1 MQTETACIQALKILS
16 NTSIALLR
24 VDAGVFDASVATSLH
39 ITDHGLSQAVSRVAI
54 SGLLVVDVMVVGVAL
69 VVVLIRSR
77 AAHMRIVRSFRVDA
91 GGISG

>member
-1 MQTETACIQALKILS
+1 MQTEAACIQALEILS
-16 NTSIALLR
+16 DTSIALLW

-39 ITDHGLSQAVSRVAI
+39 ITDHGLSQAVSRIAV
-54 SGLLVVDVMVVGVAL
+54 SGLLVVNIMVVGVPL

-77 AAHMRIVRSFRVDA
+77 AAYMRIVRSFRVDA